1 METRR
6 IPGHQSITD
15 KPEVAFVFNGHQ
27 LHGYAGEPIAAA
39 LLANGIRA
47 IRRHPISGR
56 PRGIYCGIGHCYEC
70 LATVD
75 GSPGVRTCLVPLR
88 AGMVVSSDPPGLEG
102 ADGGYRA

>member
-1 METRR
+1 METLR

-15 KPEVAFVFNGHQ
+15 KADVAFVFNGHP
-27 LHGYAGEPIAAA
+27 LRGYAGEPIAAA
-39 LLANGIRA
+39 LLANGVRS

-56 PRGIYCGIGHCYEC
+56 PRGLYCGIGHCYEC

-75 GSPGVRTCLVPLR
+75 GSPGVRTCLMPLR

-102 ADGGYRA
+102 VDGGYRA